1 MNKNKYL
8 MGSVILVVIGVVAA
22 AGIGYWVLG
31 PTKPAS
37 GPLQAIPLDLT
48 PVAPAATSTPSQPAS
63 TPAAASTAAATAA
76 PAPTSAP
83 PAPASGVV
91 VLEIS
96 QAESQASFTISE
108 VLRGSPKEVL
118 GTTDQVA
125 GQIAVNATDLA
136 ASRVGT
142 IQVNARTLVTDEEG
156 RNRAIRNRILNT
168 DTYEFVTFAPTQ
180 ITGLSGSGALNQ
192 PFTFRITGDLTIR
205 DVTKSVTFD
214 VTVLAESAERLTG
227 TATATINRAD
237 YGLVIPSVPFVANV
251 GEQVTLTLTFVATP
265 AGT

>member
-1 MNKNKYL
+1 MNKNKLL
-8 MGSVILVVIGVVAA
+8 MGSVILVVIGVLAA

-48 PVAPAATSTPSQPAS
+48 PAAPAATGTPDQPAS
-63 TPAAASTAAATAA
+63 TPVPASTAAPAA
-76 PAPTSAP
+76 TSAP
-83 PAPASGVV
+83 PAPAADVV

-125 GQIAVNATDLA
+125 GQIAVNPTDLA

-168 DTYEFVTFAPTQ
+168 DAYEFVTFAPTQ

-192 PFTFRITGDLTIR
+192 PFKFQITGDLTIR
-205 DVTKSVTFD
+205 DVTKSVVFD

>member
-1 MNKNKYL
+1 MNKNRLL
-8 MGSVILVVIGVVAA
+8 MGSVILVVIGVLAA

-48 PVAPAATSTPSQPAS
+48 PAAPAATSTPGQAPTA
-63 TPAAASTAAATAA
+63 PAAASTAAATAA
-76 PAPTSAP
+76 PAATSAP
-83 PAPASGVV
+83 PADVV

-96 QAESQASFTISE
+96 QAESQAGFTISE

-125 GQIAVNATDLA
+125 GQIAVNPTDLA

-168 DTYEFVTFAPTQ
+168 DIYEFVTFTPAQ

-192 PFTFRITGDLTIR
+192 PFMFQITGDLTIR
-205 DVTKSVTFD
+205 DVTRPVTFD
-214 VTVLAESAERLTG
+214 VTVLAESTARLTG

-265 AGT
+265 AEM